1 MERFRLKNIIILILV
16 LLNGFLV
23 SSLAQRRTAERD
35 AFHRTA
41 EQLAALFEE
50 NGMTLE
56 PGAVSRDLPSDGVAL
71 ARDTALEERAA
82 AFLLGDALSVSD
94 QGGGIFHYAGPAG
107 EAFFRSSGGFEA
119 AGTLAQRD
127 VEDFCRDFCRT
138 FSYEA
143 PDLRLDEE
151 GSGVFTALAEYV
163 LEGGGVVFGP
173 RPCDYSKKVN
183 KSTRRLALRR
193 VLGDLIAAS
202 KVSTVSEFSVADGKT
217 KYFIKAVKDLTD
229 AKKVLIVAASFDET
243 TYRAARNVQ
252 EVLLMTAAEV
262 NIEQLMNADAVIL
275 VDNALETLASRTA

>member
-1 MERFRLKNIIILILV
+1 MSANTFTLEAAAAANIQVVGSDKGSQAVHDLIV
-16 LLNGFLV
+16 AYQAN
-23 SSLAQRRTAERD
+23 RRTGSANSKTR
-35 AFHRTA
+35 ANKKIFRQKGTG
-41 EQLAALFEE
+41 
-50 NGMTLE
+50 N
-56 PGAVSRDLPSDGVAL
+56 
-71 ARDTALEERAA
+71 ARHGDKRAP
-82 AFLLGDALSVSD
+82 
-94 QGGGIFHYAGPAG
+94 IF
-107 EAFFRSSGGFEA
+107 
-119 AGTLAQRD
+119 
-127 VEDFCRDFCRT
+127 V
-138 FSYEA
+138 
-143 PDLRLDEE
+143 
-151 GSGVFTALAEYV
+151 
-163 LEGGGVVFGP
+163 GGGVVFGP

-217 KYFIKAVKDLTD
+217 KSFIKAVKDLTD